1 MNYINCI
8 QHSIFSPE
16 TDHRRYDLDMP
27 EALGEESKLRRIV
40 LATIPFVA
48 LYRPVG
54 TALSLGMGSCRVISH
69 LKLALD
75 HEGKREWKSVSKEVT
90 QTTLAI
96 ISLTSSILNIK
107 MGQLLTGSIDTAQG
121 TYSIIHYILQGKY
134 DRATEEAL
142 HTLAS
147 GLYLAFTLTGSL
159 EIILLS
165 VLFQTTLQLYQM
177 KGEISKEHYIEA
189 AAKLGMA
196 AMRLNQANHYRGLIQ
211 KRNALFTLQKY
222 QSLISQA
229 LKGRSARHLLQ
240 HNLSDL
246 NGKIDE
252 NRVSLSN
259 QEKEYDFGS
268 HFHGYGKGL
277 VKGANLAFKTVVIN
291 GKELTECEFKV
302 NHVFREKLQETIN
315 QLQKFKASEIRDIL
329 QLTGSHAKSLVI
341 EKYKEDFKGKDSFKE
356 IYQIAASGLGQI
368 SIGASRDN
376 SPNIFDRVV
385 ILMDAEKNLFDLHEL
400 LSLMNLDTAL
410 ISSSKNDLDRLKM
423 GHLFRIF
430 FPREATPFERN
441 EDFFSL
447 STQELLDKMIEK
459 APQMK
464 EVYNRYFDQIE
475 EAEILPGR
483 VRYKIK
489 GLTNEIQKLGGRYL
503 TAALTGSY
511 SMQDMYQRAAS
522 MLSMGMLSQDIR
534 DKYKVGEGG
543 LGGSYDAGAAD
554 SVFTQM
560 LTKKDE
566 IPGGFDT
573 SNLYYQSRVRVL
585 ISLDALET
593 GTYQH
598 FDDDL
603 GVRLTDEN
611 KSIYS
616 LIFNG
621 TYLNRSSISEFT
633 TMIQQKRS
641 DEDKWTK
648 WNSDDNWNSHEIMLK
663 ERVDPS
669 YFEAFLVN
677 DEETRDGLLNHLRTC
692 NLVQKDSLNRETIQG
707 HLVEDFIRVSPLNPD
722 PDSIKTSSS

>member
-8 QHSIFSPE
+8 QHSIFSSE
-16 TDHRRYDLDMP
+16 TDYHCYDLDLP
-27 EALGEESKLRRIV
+27 EALGEDSKLRRI
-40 LATIPFVA
+40 AMAIIPFVA

-54 TALSLGMGSCRVISH
+54 TALSLGMGSCRVIGH

-75 HEGKREWKSVSKEVT
+75 HEGKKEWKSLSKEVA

-96 ISLTSSILNIK
+96 VSLTSSILNIK
-107 MGQLLTGSIDTAQG
+107 MGQLLTCSIDTAQG
-121 TYSIIHYILQGKY
+121 TYSIIYYTLKGKY
-134 DRATEEAL
+134 DRATEETL
-142 HTLAS
+142 QTLAS
-147 GLYLAFTLTGSL
+147 GLYVAFTLTGSL

-165 VLFQTTLQLYQM
+165 VLFQTALQLYQM
-177 KGEISKEHYIEA
+177 KEEISKEHYIEA

-196 AMRLNQANHYRGLIQ
+196 AMRLNQANNYRGLIQ
-211 KRNALFTLQKY
+211 KRNALFALQKY

-229 LKGRSARHLLQ
+229 LKGKSARHLLH
-240 HNLSDL
+240 HNLIDL

-252 NRVSLSN
+252 NKVSLSN

-277 VKGANLAFKTVVIN
+277 VKGANLAFRKVVID

-376 SPNIFDRVV
+376 SPNTFDQVV
-385 ILMDAEKNLFDLHEL
+385 ILVDVGKTLFDLHEL

-410 ISSSKNDLDRLKM
+410 ISSSKDDLDRLKM

-430 FPREATPFERN
+430 FPREATSFERSEN
-441 EDFFSL
+441 FFSL

-459 APQMK
+459 SPQMK

-483 VRYKIK
+483 IRYKIK
-489 GLTNEIQKLGGRYL
+489 GLTDEIQKLGGRTL
-503 TAALTGSY
+503 TAALTGAY
-511 SMQDMYQRAAS
+511 SMQDLYQRVAS
-522 MLSMGMLSQDIR
+522 MLSMGMLSQEIR
-534 DKYKVGEGG
+534 DKYKVGERG
-543 LGGSYDAGAAD
+543 LGGSYDAGGAD

-560 LTKKDE
+560 LTSKDE
-566 IPGGFDT
+566 IPGGFDI
-573 SNLYYQSRVRVL
+573 SNLYYQSIVRVL

-611 KSIYS
+611 KSPMSYF
-616 LIFNG
+616 FNG
-621 TYLNRSSISEFT
+621 TYPNRPSISEFT
-633 TMIQQKRS
+633 TMIQQKRP
-641 DEDKWTK
+641 D
-648 WNSDDNWNSHEIMLK
+648 NDNWNSHEIMLK
-663 ERVDPS
+663 ERIDPS
-669 YFEAFLVN
+669 YFEGFLVN
-677 DEETRDGLLNHLRTC
+677 DEKTRNELLNRLRTC
-692 NLVQKDSLNRETIQG
+692 NLIQKDSLSRETIQG
-707 HLVEDFIRVSPLNPD
+707 RLVEDFIRVSPLNFRA
-722 PDSIKTSSS
+722 SVY